1 LIKSYSLIA
10 KRSFFRNIILKFF
23 LIFMLSVKTINAG
36 EGTCAGSILT
46 QSAEARPCSMGGAY
60 TATSGADAVHFNP
73 AALAGIEQMEMSAQ
87 YQSGIAE
94 DNGGVFNFAVPL
106 RNFALG
112 LNAVYY
118 NAGDI
123 EMISET
129 GKYSNVK
136 AQQDA
141 VITLSAGRGLGRGF
155 AAGTSLKI
163 LRSTLVEEFTATAY
177 AADAGFRWQV
187 LPDKFSAGFA
197 VRNIGTGLKYS
208 SVEEKLPALLRGGIE
223 YKPKGLLKGITLTAD
238 MVKRF
243 EGVNEKSA
251 GFEYAASEKYFIRS
265 GLSDV
270 GGRHALRFGFGA
282 LLNNLRIDYAWIP
295 DSEFVSSH
303 KISFTL
309 AGAKKERGAETTR
322 RTRAGLADL
331 SKCFAD
337 AMEHYNSG
345 KYKAAEKRFQKI
357 INVVPC
363 HKESHKYLNLCREQ
377 IYEEIPSERK
387 ERIAEKYINKAG
399 KLIEE
404 KQYSKAAELLE
415 KALILNPGNKHIET
429 ELKKVYEAMCQ

>member
-1 LIKSYSLIA
+1 MA
-10 KRSFFRNIILKFF
+10 
-23 LIFMLSVKTINAG
+23 
-36 EGTCAGSILT
+36 
-46 QSAEARPCSMGGAY
+46 GAY
-60 TATSGADAVHFNP
+60 TASSGADAVHFNP
-73 AALAGIEQMEMSAQ
+73 AALAGIKSTEISAQ

-118 NAGDI
+118 SAGDI

-163 LRSTLVEEFTATAY
+163 LRSTLVEEFTAASY
-177 AADAGFRWQV
+177 AADAGLRWEV
-187 LPDKFSAGFA
+187 LPDVFSAGFA

-223 YKPKGLLKGITLTAD
+223 YTPKGVLKGIAFTAD

-243 EGVNEKSA
+243 EGGNEKSA
-251 GFEYAASEKYFIRS
+251 GIEYAAAEKYFIR
-265 GLSDV
+265 GGVSDAA
-270 GGRHALRFGFGA
+270 GRQSLCFGFGA
-282 LLNNLRIDYAWIP
+282 VLNNMRIDYAWIP

-309 AGAKKERGAETTR
+309 TGAAKESAAKIKR
-322 RTRAGLADL
+322 RAKTGLADL
-331 SKCFAD
+331 SECFAE
-337 AMEHYNSG
+337 AMEHYNAG

-404 KQYSKAAELLE
+404 KEYSKAAELLE
-415 KALILNPGNKHIET
+415 KALILNPGNKHAET
-429 ELKKVYEAMCQ
+429 ELKKVYEGLRKAPE